1 MSQTDR
7 VEESTFRA
15 LYAATAKPLWRYA
28 ARVSGRHDIADDV
41 LQETFFRFLRSARA
55 GLSDIEGRLYLFRI
69 ATNLLND
76 RWRRG
81 DDVAGSE
88 TEEPITETHFD
99 TALDA
104 AWVLQ
109 QLKPRA
115 RELLWLAYVEGMS
128 HGEIAQATGLNKM
141 SVRIL
146 LLRARRQARAHL
158 DQKGQTDGR

>member
-1 MSQTDR
+1 VD
-7 VEESTFRA
+7 ESTFNA
-15 LYAATAKPLWRYA
+15 LYAVIAKPLWKYA
-28 ARVSGRHDIADDV
+28 ARVSGRHDVADDV
-41 LQETFFRFLRSARA
+41 LQESFFRFLRSART
-55 GLSDIEGRLYLFRI
+55 GLSNVEARLYLFRI

-81 DDVAGSE
+81 DDIARCKAEE
-88 TEEPITETHFD
+88 TVTETHLD

-115 RELLWLAYVEGMS
+115 RQLLWLAYVEGMS
-128 HGEIAQATGLNKM
+128 HNEIAQATGVNTM

-146 LLRARRQARAHL
+146 LLRARRQARACL
-158 DQKGQTDGR
+158 EPKGQTDGT